1 MPVIFTRQPS
11 YRTHL
16 LRKAFKHHR
25 IPEKFLKRLYEMG
38 ALDHIRSRINLERLA
53 RGKVPKGFDIHHII
67 PLSGGGNNS
76 LNNLCL
82 IEHSLHKF
90 INRYCFDPA
99 LKDIQE
105 GETVVIDLPD
115 FPPVALHREYTSF
128 INEVLKKR
136 NKERRFKHVL
146 LAPLKKLPQFIGWRK

>member
-11 YRTHL
+11 QRTHL
-16 LRKAFKHHR
+16 LRKAFKHHKVAER
-25 IPEKFLKRLYEMG
+25 FLKRLYETG
-38 ALDHIRSRINLERLA
+38 ALDHIRNRINLERLMK
-53 RGKVPKGFDIHHII
+53 GKVPKGFDIHHII

-90 INRYCFDPA
+90 INRYCFDPT

-115 FPPVALHREYTSF
+115 FPPVALHREYTAF
-128 INEVLKKR
+128 INEVLQKR
-136 NKERRFKHVL
+136 NKEIRFRQIL
-146 LAPLKKLPQFIGWRK
+146 LAPLKKLPKFTAWRK